1 MGSGAATARQGNPL
15 GALLKRWRTLRG
27 VSQLDLALT
36 ADVSARHLSFL
47 ETGRSKPSREMLL
60 LLGSALDLPL
70 REQNSLLQ
78 AGGFSAVYRET
89 ALEDPQMGGIRHA
102 LELILRQHEPF
113 AAVAVDR
120 HWDVVM
126 VNAPYAKLLGGLLE
140 PSKAP
145 APLMLIPPPRLNA
158 LRLLF
163 DPQGFRPHLANWSA
177 IAKDILSRLQREA
190 LSSTDQVSS
199 SLLEELL
206 GAPGVPADWRE
217 PSLEKPP
224 SLVLPFEIRLGECS
238 ARFFTTL
245 TTLGAPQDVTLQELR
260 IESFHPADAE
270 TERMIRG
277 AAKQSA
283 PSE

>member
-1 MGSGAATARQGNPL
+1 MGADVATARQANPL
-15 GALLKRWRTLRG
+15 GSLLKRWRALRG
-27 VSQLDLALT
+27 VSQLDLAMT

-47 ETGRSKPSREMLL
+47 ETGRAKPSREMLL

-70 REQNSLLQ
+70 REQNCLLQ
-78 AGGFSAVYRET
+78 AGGFAAVYRET
-89 ALEDPQMGGIRHA
+89 SWENPQMEGIRHA

-126 VNAPYAKLLGGLLE
+126 VNAPYAELLRGLLG

-145 APLMLIPPPRLNA
+145 PPLVLIPAPRLNA

-163 DPQGFRPHLANWSA
+163 DPQGFRPHLVNWSA
-177 IAKDILSRLQREA
+177 IARDILSRLQREA
-190 LSSTDQVSS
+190 LSSTDLVSS
-199 SLLEELL
+199 GLLEELL
-206 GAPGVPADWRE
+206 GVPGIPADWRE
-217 PSLEKPP
+217 PDLEKPP
-224 SLVLPFEIRLGECS
+224 SLVLPFEIRLGKCN

-260 IESFHPADAE
+260 IETFHPADAE
-270 TERMIRG
+270 TERMVRG
-277 AAKQSA
+277 AANQSGQ
-283 PSE
+283 PE